1 MFDPNEAAQGTV
13 PGSFLAVAAVT
24 LLFAADFHHLLLR
37 AIAASYATFPV
48 AAGVEPSG
56 AGELLVRLG
65 ADALAT
71 GARIAAPM
79 ILAGF
84 LVNLGLGALGRM
96 VPAFPVF
103 FLALPV
109 QLLLALA
116 VLELSFPAAMAL
128 FGDTLAQAVGWLD
141 PGG

>member
-1 MFDPNEAAQGTV
+1 M
-13 PGSFLAVAAVT
+13 
-24 LLFAADFHHLLLR
+24 
-37 AIAASYATFPV
+37 
-48 AAGVEPSG
+48 
-56 AGELLVRLG
+56 
-65 ADALAT
+65 
-71 GARIAAPM
+71 
-79 ILAGF
+79 
-84 LVNLGLGALGRM
+84 NLGLGALGRM

-128 FGDTLAQAVGWLD
+128 FADALAQAVGWLD